1 MSAAVGQ
8 SGDNSPGFI
17 RELLGRSQRLLP
29 QSQNVQ
35 TGVEIA
41 VQHHPTTGAGI
52 GAVRQGEVLPMPTL
66 RAILRRAG
74 RVHGDISP
82 TGPCCLVREKVREL
96 APRCVLD
103 ALGEA
108 MWMYHP

>member
-35 TGVEIA
+35 TGVEVA

-66 RAILRRAG
+66 RAILRRVG
-74 RVHGDISP
+74 GVHGDISP
-82 TGPCCLVREKVREL
+82 TGPSLRAREKIRRL
-96 APRCVLD
+96 APPCVPD
-103 ALGEA
+103 A
-108 MWMYHP
+108 